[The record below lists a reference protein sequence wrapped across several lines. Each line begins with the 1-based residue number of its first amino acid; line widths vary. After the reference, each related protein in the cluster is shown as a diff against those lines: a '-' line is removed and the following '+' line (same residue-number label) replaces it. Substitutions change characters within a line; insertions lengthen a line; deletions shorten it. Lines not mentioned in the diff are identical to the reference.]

1 MLVCLFVVVNANV
14 NLNVVNVLHI
24 QMTFNS
30 KVFFEGAPPV
40 NG

>member
-1 MLVCLFVVVNANV
+1 MFPLPKNMLGVLRFLFMNWKTEHLLAKN
-14 NLNVVNVLHI
+14 
-24 QMTFNS
+24 